1 MTTATHPV
9 LGPLHRAWKSSSF
22 RLALC
27 FSAVVV
33 SILVGTLSVYYVEI
47 VGTVS
52 QRLDDYALR
61 NSKRLLSVYAQHG
74 EAGLV
79 EEIQRLVSDGIDSQD
94 EIFIYQHLD
103 GAVWAGNAT
112 IDLVHAPRV
121 AALQDLPVEQEA
133 RSFNGRVKI
142 DDLGQQRFLIV
153 GSDLQALTDIQHR
166 YMKAT
171 ALALGLAVGL
181 SLLGVGDVGAA
192 VTLALMPAMLAEHGW
207 RAVMRG
213 CAVVVAVTGALYVSA
228 VSRDAPSLGAR
239 SLRGMLAP
247 LRYAE
252 GWRLGLAYASTFGV
266 FVALALQGPAL
277 LVDAFRCTP
286 GAARLTVVIFVAT
299 AGLARVPGGVLAD
312 RFGARAVLDG
322 ALVTMC
328 TALTAMALHPTP
340 AAASALLFLAG
351 LASGVGSAAALLLVP
366 RRFPTVTG
374 AAGGVVGALGA
385 TLGFALP
392 LLGDLLRREMRLTTA
407 ALVPM
412 IALAYASLLFDHVAA
427 RRREGASLPRRSAT
441 A

>member
-61 NSKRLLSVYAQHG
+61 NSKRLLSVYAQQG

-181 SLLGVGDVGAA
+181 SLLGAMVFRRLMDKRAA
-192 VTLALMPAMLAEHGW
+192 EVRQAIRQAGQGNLHFRIPMNRKSDEFSLLEQDINQMLEQLEQLVRGIRHVSHMVAHNLRTPLNRALHRVQAAKLAPESLRPALLDQVQEELDHLQRLFSKMLLLVLRVAHEMLGQALEHRGCHPGTMVAQPQLHLVTLALQVH
-207 RAVMRG
+207 
-213 CAVVVAVTGALYVSA
+213 
-228 VSRDAPSLGAR
+228 
-239 SLRGMLAP
+239 
-247 LRYAE
+247 
-252 GWRLGLAYASTFGV
+252 F
-266 FVALALQGPAL
+266 Q
-277 LVDAFRCTP
+277 
-286 GAARLTVVIFVAT
+286 
-299 AGLARVPGGVLAD
+299 
-312 RFGARAVLDG
+312 
-322 ALVTMC
+322 
-328 TALTAMALHPTP
+328 
-340 AAASALLFLAG
+340 
-351 LASGVGSAAALLLVP
+351 AALLDGQPV
-366 RRFPTVTG
+366 FQE
-374 AAGGVVGALGA
+374 VVQQVGPHSPA
-385 TLGFALP
+385 
-392 LLGDLLRREMRLTTA
+392 
-407 ALVPM
+407 
-412 IALAYASLLFDHVAA
+412 
-427 RRREGASLPRRSAT
+427 GASPPAPSHPVPAP
-441 A
+441 AAVPPAGH